1 MSLRI
6 TLGLDPGLR
15 GCVASLVD
23 GEAGP
28 FTDMPVK
35 EAGIRTRRS
44 KKPGSVPTK
53 VQVWQI
59 DAKELALWIRSLR
72 SAHQGAH
79 VQACLEAV
87 GARPDDGGTSA
98 FQFGEGF
105 GKVKAVLEVLNIP
118 YTLVTPKKW
127 KGAMG
132 LLGAD
137 KDASRQLALKRFP
150 SMAGALRLKK
160 HDGRSDAMLIAL
172 YLENSR

>member
-1 MSLRI
+1 MTMRI
-6 TLGLDPGLR
+6 TLGCDPGLR
-15 GCVASLVD
+15 GSVAALID

-44 KKPGSVPTK
+44 KKPGAVPTK

-59 DAKELALWIRSLR
+59 DAKELAIWIRALR
-72 SAHQGAH
+72 SSHHGAH

-127 KGAMG
+127 KNGMG
-132 LLGAD
+132 LIGTE
-137 KDASRQLALKRFP
+137 KDQSRQLALKRFP

-160 HDGRSDAMLIAL
+160 HDGRADALLLAL
-172 YLENSR
+172 YLENKG